1 MADFIYNLSEFRLY
15 VFLFLVYDNVVV
27 LYYTIELIMLVLQ
40 FTFTQQNL
48 SAWKLAMTPGCVSCL

>member
-15 VFLFLVYDNVVV
+15 VFLFLVVYCNVVL

-40 FTFTQQNL
+40 FTIGSPSRISQLGSQQ
-48 SAWKLAMTPGCVSCL
+48 